1 MKRPHRLSFVIGAF
15 LVTIA
20 GCQKTG
26 GTAVSTTTPA
36 KVSESTA
43 RPNGE
48 SGSEAQHVAKPTQHV
63 ALGGYCPVSL
73 VESGKLVQGLPSFQY
88 RYQGLVYQM
97 ASPSAASK
105 FAQQPSLYVP
115 PFPTYDPVK
124 VSETGLEQPGSLPI
138 FALHQGKP
146 WFFLDDNNR
155 KKFLRTPDPYPQKAR
170 AR

>member
-1 MKRPHRLSFVIGAF
+1 MKRLHRLSFVIGAF

-26 GTAVSTTTPA
+26 TSASTTTPA
-36 KVSESTA
+36 KISESTA
-43 RPNGE
+43 HADSE
-48 SGSEAQHVAKPTQHV
+48 SASEAQHVARATQRV

-73 VESGKLVQGLPSFQY
+73 VESGKLVQGLPSLQY

-105 FAQQPSLYVP
+105 FVTQPSLYVP
-115 PFPTYDPVK
+115 AFPTYDPVEL
-124 VSETGLEQPGSLPI
+124 SETGLEQPGSLPI
-138 FALHQGKP
+138 FALHRGKP
-146 WFFLDDNNR
+146 WFFLG
-155 KKFLRTPDPYPQKAR
+155 KAR